1 MIGSILRRVEALE
14 KRYPKPSAGEMANKK
29 LAAYLRSNPFLRR
42 YVKDLVR
49 PLCTA
54 YILAPPTE
62 MDNQQIADF
71 IRSRGFSI
79 FCRVS
84 YRKSISPRK
93 NCGKREINLP

>member
-1 MIGSILRRVEALE
+1 MDGTMIKSILRRVEALE
-14 KRYPKPSAGEMANKK
+14 KRYPKPSAGEMANKR
-29 LAAYLRSNPFLRR
+29 LAAYLRSDPCLQSL
-42 YVKDLVR
+42 VKDL
-49 PLCTA
+49 
-54 YILAPPTE
+54 PPTE